1 MADTIPIL
9 ADYPIKINSTAIPFG
24 GNMSENYSTIETVN
38 VSEAGTDI
46 VQTERL
52 GKLTLNISMQTFSD
66 WIPTLEGWAFDNT
79 YKTVSI
85 YDFVTEAYKDR
96 TMRMRNYKKKF
107 VEHSENQTRT
117 MGVWDVS
124 FDLIEK

>member
-1 MADTIPIL
+1 MANTIPIL
-9 ADYPIKINSTAIPFG
+9 KNYPIKINNTAIPFG
-24 GNMSENYSTIETVN
+24 GKMSENHETIETVN

-52 GKLTLNISMQTFSD
+52 DKLKLNISFQTFSD
-66 WIPTLEGWAFDNT
+66 WLPTLEGWAKDNT

-85 YDFVTEAYKDR
+85 YDFVTSAYKDY
-96 TMRMRNYKKKF
+96 TMRMRNYKKSL
-107 VEHSENQTRT
+107 VENTERSKKTT
-117 MGVWDVS
+117 GAWDVS